1 MISKAKYIQLVLD
14 NTETIVVDVNNIKNM
29 SLDDVVESHSIFYSS
44 SKEKEIEIR
53 RKCSRF
59 ILHLHKKANVFKK
72 NLQGGMN
79 VFDRLNLIP
88 DISYVEYLDSNKQVI
103 DSIDLPWDFDERLYW
118 QNNFQ
123 ENIVQEDDS
132 LLIIIKRNKK
142 KQKRSSDN
150 E

>member
-14 NTETIVVDVNNIKNM
+14 NTEAIVIDVNNIESM
-29 SLDDVVESHSIFYSS
+29 FLDDITEHHSIFYSPE
-44 SKEKEIEIR
+44 KEKEIKIR
-53 RKCSRF
+53 RRCSRF
-59 ILHLHKKANVFKK
+59 ILRLNKKANVFEK

-79 VFDRLNLIP
+79 VFDRLKLIP

-118 QNNFQ
+118 QNSFQ
-123 ENIVQEDDS
+123 KNIVQEDGS

>member
-1 MISKAKYIQLVLD
+1 
-14 NTETIVVDVNNIKNM
+14 M

-59 ILHLHKKANVFKK
+59 ILHLRKKANVFKK

-79 VFDRLNLIP
+79 VFDRIKLIP
-88 DISYVEYLDSNKQVI
+88 DISYVEYLDKDKQVI

-118 QNNFQ
+118 RNSFQ
-123 ENIVQEDDS
+123 KSTIQEDGS
-132 LLIIIKRNKK
+132 LLIIVKRSKK
-142 KQKRSSDN
+142 KQRRFS
-150 E
+150 EE